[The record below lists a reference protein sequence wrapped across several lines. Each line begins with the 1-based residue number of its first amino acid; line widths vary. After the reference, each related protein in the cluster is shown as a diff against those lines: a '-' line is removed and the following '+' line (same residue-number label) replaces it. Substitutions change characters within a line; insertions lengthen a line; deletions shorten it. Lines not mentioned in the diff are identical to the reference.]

1 MHPTQSLL
9 LLALPSLITAQSQ
22 KPLGEKVGDNLQN
35 WLNKVKTYLPA
46 SVTSPVDTGA
56 AKVAAKNVTPLT
68 KDNWQSVLSPSS
80 SAAASSGP
88 ETWMVFVTGGNKT
101 CYGQCGGVEAA
112 WNESA
117 TAFAADPTAPN
128 LASLNCDT
136 AAVLCTIWAAG
147 PPAIWHIEVPVTSVH
162 QSRPATTIHIVPLNA
177 TTSTAQEIIEIHYGK
192 TYEKRGVYEGAFHP
206 FDGWLAKY
214 GLNVPLGYV
223 LFGFSMVP
231 SWMFMILISF
241 VSRTV
246 MYVYICYCFKLD
258 MLIAPRNRRVG
269 NPNVARAEAQRRA
282 QPQGGAPAANQ

>member
-1 MHPTQSLL
+1 MHPTQSLLL

-35 WLNKVKTYLPA
+35 WLNKAKAYLPT

-56 AKVAAKNVTPLT
+56 ARVAAKNVTPLT

-88 ETWMVFVTGGNKT
+88 EAWMVFVTGGNKT

-147 PPAIWHIEVPVTSVH
+147 PPAIWYIEVPVTAMH
-162 QSRPATTIHIVPLNA
+162 QSRPATTIHIVPLNT
-177 TTSTAQEIIEIHYGK
+177 TTSTAQEIIEIHY
-192 TYEKRGVYEGAFHP
+192 
-206 FDGWLAKY
+206 
-214 GLNVPLGYV
+214 
-223 LFGFSMVP
+223 
-231 SWMFMILISF
+231 
-241 VSRTV
+241 
-246 MYVYICYCFKLD
+246 
-258 MLIAPRNRRVG
+258 
-269 NPNVARAEAQRRA
+269 
-282 QPQGGAPAANQ
+282 

>member
-1 MHPTQSLL
+1 
-9 LLALPSLITAQSQ
+9 
-22 KPLGEKVGDNLQN
+22 
-35 WLNKVKTYLPA
+35 
-46 SVTSPVDTGA
+46 
-56 AKVAAKNVTPLT
+56 
-68 KDNWQSVLSPSS
+68 
-80 SAAASSGP
+80 
-88 ETWMVFVTGGNKT
+88 MVFVTGGNKT